1 MWTGEP
7 ASTNDAPES
16 VQPPLVRKVELGAQ
30 TAIPHW
36 SQVLN
41 DRHWLFSAGPFFL
54 ELFAG
59 KAGITEA
66 VFLAGVPVLPPVD
79 IVASDLVRTPVD
91 LVDATFWQSLV
102 DILVLGVVFFLH
114 CGTPCNTFTAARK
127 ADGGPPPLRS
137 PQEPLGLE
145 GLSEQDSC
153 LVFLGNVFLDRTV
166 EACSLVFAFGGD
178 FLIENPL
185 LSLLWQT
192 PQLLQLVRSARTF
205 NLECDQCV
213 FGTPWMKPTRFVCS
227 NEQLDVLCVR
237 CPGGHTHES
246 LKGKVWDPSLQRM
259 VFKTKQAQV
268 YPLALCATIA
278 DQVRS
283 IFLQELPH
291 LKLTF
296 ELCVPA
302 ADRKR
307 ALHSARPWKEHKQA
321 DTAQKAL
328 FAGYQLKRGAAKP
341 LLEVEMEPGGQ
352 QSCLLFNK
360 FILFR
365 ARQCCPL
372 RSTPPSMQWRQTR
385 VRCCVIVLKLCSS
398 GNTALKPC
406 SLNLLQGS
414 WLTAAWH

>member
-1 MWTGEP
+1 
-7 ASTNDAPES
+7 
-16 VQPPLVRKVELGAQ
+16 VELGAQ
-30 TAIPHW
+30 TAIPQW

-91 LVDATFWQSLV
+91 LVDAIFWQSLV

-192 PQLLQLVRSARTF
+192 PQLLQLVRSARAF

-341 LLEVEMEPGGQ
+341 LLEVEMEPGAAVLFALQ
-352 QSCLLFNK
+352 QVHPFS
-360 FILFR
+360 R
-365 ARQCCPL
+365 SAVL
-372 RSTPPSMQWRQTR
+372 RSTPPSMQWRQTQ
-385 VRCCVIVLKLCSS
+385 VRCCVIVLKLFSS
-398 GNTALKPC
+398 GNTVLKPC
-406 SLNLLQGS
+406 SLNLLHGS
-414 WLTAAWH
+414 WLSRTRPSAACCSALMTLHALALVMFVM